1 MTAKSSRSQTSLLNK
16 NWCLLISDD
25 LGSRLDSI
33 ESGVDLLGHWPI
45 DERSFSISF
54 QGSPKTGEGR
64 KALDNER
71 KRPYRSGII
80 ARYWFN
86 IQRKSL
92 IRPFLPSTLK
102 SISYFRFRAF
112 VSIEKITKISHVCF
126 FFPQRTSYQ
135 NRKRGKDMNERSK
148 FGIEWKLEKAK
159 KYEKN
164 PGTYLNC

>member
-16 NWCLLISDD
+16 NWCLLISND

-71 KRPYRSGII
+71 KRPYRSEII

-126 FFPQRTSYQ
+126 LPS
-135 NRKRGKDMNERSK
+135 KDKLSK
-148 FGIEWKLEKAK
+148 
-159 KYEKN
+159 
-164 PGTYLNC
+164 